1 MKRSWFGLGLLVV
14 LLAGGLL
21 VTWAMDRIHGP
32 VARDLITAG
41 EYALAGDW
49 EQAQQLSRQAKEC
62 WEKNGKLRACFADH
76 EPMEEIDACFA
87 QLEVYCRMKEE
98 TAFAAACGET
108 ARKVEAM
115 GEAHGLKWENF
126 F

>member
-21 VTWAMDRIHGP
+21 VTWATDRIHGP

-98 TAFAAACGET
+98 TAFTAACGET

>member
-14 LLAGGLL
+14 LLGAGLL
-21 VTWAMDRIHGP
+21 VTWGMDRIHTP

-49 EQAQQLSRQAKEC
+49 EQAEQLSRKAKEC
-62 WEKNGKLRACFADH
+62 WEKNEKLRACFADH

-87 QLEVYCRMKEE
+87 QLEIYCRMKEE

-108 ARKVEAM
+108 ARKAEAM
-115 GEAHGLKWENF
+115 GEAHGLKWENVF
-126 F
+126 

>member
-108 ARKVEAM
+108 ARKARAM
-115 GEAHGLKWENF
+115 GEAHSLRLENLF
-126 F
+126 